1 MNHRRLGRMLAGS
14 RVLLAGGIALTIAA
28 TAAMPAAHAAAT
40 AKAPAVYKVPRTEFG
55 QPDLQG
61 NWTNATIT
69 PFERPDAYGNRLVLT
84 AEEAGK
90 LEQAEADFV
99 EAGNQ
104 PTDPKKG
111 IQDLPVNCRPGFSG
125 TNCGYNNFWVDAGT
139 KVVTIN
145 GEKRT
150 SILTTPNGKIP
161 ALTPDAQRRRTERM
175 AGLRGRGPADG
186 PEVRSLGER
195 CLMSFGSS
203 AGPPMLPLLYN
214 NNYQI
219 VQTAGT
225 VMILVEMVHDVRIVR
240 IGGTHAPVDLKR
252 WMGDSIGHWEGDTL
266 VIETIDLN
274 PLQSFR
280 GASDSAKVIE
290 RLTRVAPNQIRYQ
303 FTIDDPA
310 TFSAAWGGELNMNA
324 SKDPLYEYA
333 CHEGNYA
340 LPGILAGAREE
351 ESVAAQKAAADAAT
365 AAAAAPAAAAKK
377 KK

>member
-1 MNHRRLGRMLAGS
+1 MNAQMPGRVLTDLRM
-14 RVLLAGGIALTIAA
+14 LLAGGIALTIAA
-28 TAAMPAAHAAAT
+28 AAAMPAAHAAAT
-40 AKAPAVYKVPRTEFG
+40 AKAPAVYKAPRTEFG

-61 NWTNATIT
+61 TWTNATIT
-69 PFERPDAYGNRLVLT
+69 PLERPDAYGSRLVLT

-111 IQDLPVNCRPGFSG
+111 ILDLPVNCRPGFSG

-145 GEKRT
+145 GEMRT

-161 ALTPDAQRRRTERM
+161 PLTPQAQKRRTERM
-175 AGLRGRGPADG
+175 AGSRGRGAADG

-219 VQTAGT
+219 VQTPDT
-225 VMILVEMVHDVRIVR
+225 VMILVEMVHDVRIIR
-240 IGGTHAPVDLKR
+240 MGGTHSAVDLKR

-266 VIETIDLN
+266 VIETINLN
-274 PLQSFR
+274 PQQSFR
-280 GASDSAKVIE
+280 GTSDNAKVIE

-303 FTIDDPA
+303 FSIDDPA
-310 TFSAAWGGELNMNA
+310 TFSQAWGGELNMNA
-324 SKDPLYEYA
+324 SAEPLYEYA

-351 ESVAAQKAAADAAT
+351 ESVAAEKD
-365 AAAAAPAAAAKK
+365 KK